1 MFSIS
6 SEVGVLVGDFIS
18 FVGLFI
24 FCRLFL

>member
-6 SEVGVLVGDFIS
+6 SEVGVLVGDFIG

-24 FCRLFL
+24 FCRVFV